1 MQPVL
6 ELTSI
11 CKSFGGVPVLQDIHF
26 ALYPGEFSFLVGE
39 NGAGKSTLVHI
50 LSGLIPKDKG
60 SISINGGFVSINS
73 PKDAINNG
81 IISLQQDTFL
91 FDSMTVAE
99 NIFAKRFDGCVDS
112 LGLIKR
118 GKMNSLAQKQIDEL
132 GFPIK
137 STQRVE
143 KLNLAQKRMVEIVR
157 LSMLE
162 PKILILDEPLSS
174 MGSAETAILLNLLD
188 QLKKKGT
195 AILYVSQKLREIES
209 YADRITV
216 MRDGKIV
223 KTPKEK
229 LPDDEKVDKMIW
241 GKYYPEKYPKLD
253 IVKGPEIFAV
263 ENLSAGN
270 LLKDIHFSIAQGEI
284 LGITGLVGSGRSQ
297 LAKTIFGLLP
307 ASSGS
312 FYIDRLKANIRSP
325 KDAIALGLA
334 YVTEDR
340 FDEGLFMNLN
350 ILQNAF
356 AIENVNNRRFIP
368 NESRDIKVYKKYEKL
383 LNLKSQPPDKGIFTM
398 SGGMQQKVL
407 LMRWFL
413 TDARIFIFDEPT
425 RGIDIPSKVDI
436 YNLMNDLARKKG
448 AIVLISSNVEE
459 LVGMCDRILVMT
471 NGSITYEAHRQNKG
485 EFEEISQH
493 IV

>member
-6 ELTSI
+6 ELASI
-11 CKSFGGVPVLQDIHF
+11 YKSFDGNPVLKDVNLV
-26 ALYPGEFSFLVGE
+26 LYPGEISFLVGE
-39 NGAGKSTLVHI
+39 NGAGKSTLVRI
-50 LSGLIPKDKG
+50 LCGLQSKDKG
-60 SISINGGFVSINS
+60 SIKVKGIPVQINS
-73 PKDAINNG
+73 PKDAINCG
-81 IISLQQDTFL
+81 IISMQQETFL

-99 NIFAKRFDGCVDS
+99 NIFTGRWNGCINK
-112 LGLIKR
+112 LGFIQR
-118 GKMNSLAQKQIDEL
+118 GKMNNEAQKLIDSL
-132 GFPIK
+132 GFQLK
-137 STQRVE
+137 STQKVE

-157 LSMLE
+157 LSMLKPE
-162 PKILILDEPLSS
+162 ILILDEPLSS
-174 MGSAETAILLNLLD
+174 VGTAESVILLNLLEN
-188 QLKKKGT
+188 LKKQGSS
-195 AILYVSQKLREIES
+195 ILYVSQKFKEVES

-216 MRDGKIV
+216 IRDGKIITSV
-223 KTPKEK
+223 LEGRQN
-229 LPDDEKVDKMIW
+229 EEAIDKFIW

-253 IVKGPEIFAV
+253 IAKGREIFAV
-263 ENLSAGN
+263 ENLNAGN
-270 LLKDIHFSIAQGEI
+270 LLSNINFSIAQGEI

-307 ASSGS
+307 SASGS
-312 FYIDRLKANIRSP
+312 FYVDRLKATIRSP
-325 KDAIALGLA
+325 RDAIALGLA

-340 FDEGLFMNLN
+340 YNEGLFMNLN

-356 AIENVNNRRFIP
+356 AIENVTNRRFIP
-368 NESRDIKVYKKYEKL
+368 KENRDISVYRKYEKL
-383 LNLKSQPPDKGIFTM
+383 LNLKAHAPDKGMFTM

-413 TDARIFIFDEPT
+413 SDARIFIFDEPT

-448 AIVLISSNVEE
+448 AVIIISSNVEE

-471 NGSITYEAHRQNKG
+471 NGVISYEACRKNKG
-485 EFEEISQH
+485 EFDDIAKH